1 MITTFVVIKI
11 TVFDTPACKRVSPYL
26 CRRECKTKQFV
37 FHENS
42 IFTHLN
48 FYNFTFVDENTDKLA
63 WILDVTVAYSEGK
76 PLDLP
81 TIIMGQRK
89 ACRTHMY
96 YRLFPSSIV
105 RQNLN

>member
-1 MITTFVVIKI
+1 MKI
-11 TVFDTPACKRVSPYL
+11 LLTNLKSY
-26 CRRECKTKQFV
+26 K
-37 FHENS
+37 
-42 IFTHLN
+42 
-48 FYNFTFVDENTDKLA
+48 FTFADENTDKLA

-89 ACRTHMY
+89 ACRTHVY

-105 RQNLN
+105 CQNLNK

>member
-1 MITTFVVIKI
+1 MYIILLTNVYCYT
-11 TVFDTPACKRVSPYL
+11 L
-26 CRRECKTKQFV
+26 
-37 FHENS
+37 
-42 IFTHLN
+42 
-48 FYNFTFVDENTDKLA
+48 DENTDKLA

-96 YRLFPSSIV
+96 YRLYPSSIV
-105 RQNLN
+105 RI

>member
-1 MITTFVVIKI
+1 MTLQHVKGLVPICVEENVKPNNLYFMKI
-11 TVFDTPACKRVSPYL
+11 L
-26 CRRECKTKQFV
+26 
-37 FHENS
+37 
-42 IFTHLN
+42 FTHLN